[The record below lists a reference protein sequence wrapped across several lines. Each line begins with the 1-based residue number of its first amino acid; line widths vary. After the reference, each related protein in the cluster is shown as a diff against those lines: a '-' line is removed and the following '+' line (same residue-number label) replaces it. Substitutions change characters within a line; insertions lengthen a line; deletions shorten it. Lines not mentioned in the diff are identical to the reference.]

1 MIDVVA
7 LGELLID
14 FAAKSTDSAGYPTMA
29 ANPGGAPGNFLAA
42 LNAYGRKTAFL
53 GKVGNDAFG
62 NLLLGTLNAAG
73 IETKG
78 ILVDDSVFTT
88 LAFVTFDESG
98 DRSFS
103 FARKPGAD
111 TQLRW
116 EEVDKSL
123 IDEAKV
129 FHFGTLS
136 LTDEPV
142 RTATQ
147 KAVAYAKAQGKL
159 ISCDPN
165 LRLPLWPDA
174 DAAKEQMLWSLRQA
188 DVVKISDNEVE
199 FLWNCT
205 PEEGAD
211 KLLTEFGVS
220 LAMVTL
226 GPDGCLLKTRTAA
239 FRAVCPKVHP
249 VDTTGAGDI
258 FGGSAMARLLELD
271 KPVIIHDREAHGAC
285 LDAVCRHE
293 GVRGVFHGF
302 SGSAEMAKELVRR
315 EFFIAFGG
323 ALTYRG
329 ADRLRA
335 VAASVPPDRL
345 LLETDCPYMPPVP
358 LRGTVNRSD
367 NILHIA
373 RVLAPLHGM
382 TPEEL
387 ADITNRNAVR
397 LFGLDAILP
406 NLC

>member
-129 FHFGTLS
+129 FHFGT
-136 LTDEPV
+136 
-142 RTATQ
+142 
-147 KAVAYAKAQGKL
+147 YAKERGKL
-159 ISCDPN
+159 ITFDPN
-165 LRLPLWPDA
+165 LRPPLWRSPD
-174 DAAKEQMLWSLRQA
+174 DAREQMLWGLGQA

-239 FRAVCPKVHP
+239 FRAACPKVHP

-271 KPVIIHDREAHGAC
+271 KPVSALTEDDLKYIGSFAAAAASLSTEHSGGIPSIREK
-285 LDAVCRHE
+285 DAVLKAM
-293 GVRGVFHGF
+293 G
-302 SGSAEMAKELVRR
+302 
-315 EFFIAFGG
+315 
-323 ALTYRG
+323 
-329 ADRLRA
+329 
-335 VAASVPPDRL
+335 
-345 LLETDCPYMPPVP
+345 
-358 LRGTVNRSD
+358 
-367 NILHIA
+367 
-373 RVLAPLHGM
+373 
-382 TPEEL
+382 
-387 ADITNRNAVR
+387 
-397 LFGLDAILP
+397 
-406 NLC
+406 